1 MIDILNGIAY
11 QDNFNRKKMRVS
23 LTEIT
28 YCFRAP
34 KRDIEASFPAMTKR
48 DVFIHI
54 HQRPEYDEWFGFLN
68 ESDREIFRDL
78 IQLPKLGPATIMK
91 ILDEMDYL
99 QIQKADLVDL
109 LKIKGIGRASAAAIY
124 ERYHKGDL

>member
-1 MIDILNGIAY
+1 MIDSIYGVITR
-11 QDNFNRKKMRVS
+11 DNFRPDKIMKIHCK
-23 LTEIT
+23 EIS
-28 YCFRAP
+28 YAVRAS
-34 KRDIEASFPAMTKR
+34 KRNINEFDRRS
-48 DVFIHI
+48 DYVFIHI

-78 IQLPKLGPATIMK
+78 IQLPKLGPATIMN